1 VVAVLQGT
9 ACGSDV
15 PCVSRK
21 SRGEEGRDQLRVE
34 GLGAALT
41 GGGGRRHGLDEI
53 QRGGRVPAPRNWLNE
68 LPGVQGVLGDS
79 VGCSSSKNGAQE
91 KKASR
96 RRRVRWGSSRRV
108 AKWRRGAGHGARLS
122 WGDPG
127 HERRAVG
134 RRQPGDGGVGSRTGE
149 AGEEREGRE
158 QGRLA
163 SGTAHGVGP
172 ACERRKEG
180 GERMASV
187 PGCNSNKIRNNSNLF
202 QLG

>member
-1 VVAVLQGT
+1 VAVLQGT
-9 ACGSDV
+9 VCGSDV

-108 AKWRRGAGHGARLS
+108 AKWRRGVGHGARLS
-122 WGDPG
+122 WG
-127 HERRAVG
+127 
-134 RRQPGDGGVGSRTGE
+134 GGGSRTRATCGRAAAARGRRRRVTHGGGRGRERRERAGE
-149 AGEEREGRE
+149 AGKWSGPWS
-158 QGRLA
+158 GSRL
-163 SGTAHGVGP
+163 
-172 ACERRKEG
+172 
-180 GERMASV
+180 
-187 PGCNSNKIRNNSNLF
+187 
-202 QLG
+202 